1 MIKKILYVS
10 LVIIIAFVSIYQLIT
25 IMSLSRTNKILSES
39 YNRSIND
46 ISLLKEMLTN
56 SILLENNSLSDSTIF
71 NEENIQVD
79 KKLLLCTKPTL
90 VFRYSNLN
98 CASCILK
105 NINTINMMVEKRKIR
120 IIIISDYHSKREL
133 GLFKRLNNIEN
144 EIFNCNLL
152 SNNEN
157 HTPYFCIIN
166 EKGKLNNVFFP
177 DDNFDSLTEKYLDI
191 MTQKYF
197 LSIKN

>member
-10 LVIIIAFVSIYQLIT
+10 LATIIAFVSIYQLIT
-25 IMSLSRTNKILSES
+25 IMSLSHSKKVLIENN
-39 YNRSIND
+39 NRSIND
-46 ISLLKEMLTN
+46 LSLLKEMLTN
-56 SILLENNSLSDSTIF
+56 SILLENSSLSDSTIF

-79 KKLLLCTKPTL
+79 KELLLCAKPTL
-90 VFRYSNLN
+90 VFRYSKLN
-98 CASCILK
+98 CTSCILK

-120 IIIISDYHSKREL
+120 IIIISDYNSKREL
-133 GLFKRLNNIEN
+133 GLFKRINNIEN
-144 EIFNCNLL
+144 EVFNCSLL

-177 DDNFDSLTEKYLDI
+177 DDNFVGLTEKYLDI